1 MIASFE
7 IRLDLGDEPLTGVR
21 RKAPPE
27 MLTRIEA

>member
-7 IRLDLGDEPLTGVR
+7 IWLDLGDDPLAGVS